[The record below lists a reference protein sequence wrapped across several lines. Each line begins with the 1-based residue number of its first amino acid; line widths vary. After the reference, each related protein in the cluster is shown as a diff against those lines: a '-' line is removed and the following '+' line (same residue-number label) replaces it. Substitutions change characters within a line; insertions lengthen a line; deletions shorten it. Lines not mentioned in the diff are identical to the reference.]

1 MLTFAA
7 KNFPDA
13 AFVRSGADSV
23 AAPFERRLDEIID
36 RLQRHG
42 KKVVLVMDNPDL
54 PDPRDC
60 MDRAALGWSV
70 VRAILGVDR
79 TAAQITRCDLRLADH
94 LSQTRGYRAMIAEI
108 AARRP
113 GLVVYDPTHALCDT
127 ERGICPMVVN
137 RSYLYSY
144 GNHISDTGAGLIA
157 EQLLPLV
164 AEPAK

>member
-7 KNFPDA
+7 KNFPNA
-13 AFVRSGADSV
+13 AFVRSGADSA

-36 RLQRHG
+36 GLLRHG

-60 MDRAALGWSV
+60 MDRAALEWSA
-70 VRAILGVDR
+70 VRTILGVER
-79 TAAQITRCDLRLADH
+79 TAAQITRCDLRLTDH
-94 LSQTRGYRAMIAEI
+94 LSETRGYRAMIAEI

-113 GLVVYDPTHALCDT
+113 GLVVYDPTHALCDY
-127 ERGICPMVVN
+127 ERGSGPMVVN

-144 GNHISDTGAGLIA
+144 GNHISDLAPRSSLK
-157 EQLLPLV
+157 QLLPLV
-164 AEPAK
+164 EPTK

>member
-7 KNFPDA
+7 KNFPNA
-13 AFVRSGADSV
+13 AFARSGPDSD

-36 RLQRHG
+36 RLLRHG

-54 PDPRDC
+54 PDPRNC
-60 MDRAALGWSV
+60 MDRAALGWSA

-79 TAAQITRCDLRLADH
+79 TAAQITRCDRLLADH
-94 LSQTRGYRAMIAEI
+94 LSETRGYRAMIAEI

-113 GLVVYDPTHALCDT
+113 GLVVYDPTHALCDY

-157 EQLLPLV
+157 KQLLPLV
-164 AEPAK
+164 EPAK